1 MELVGRAP
9 ELELLTAVARR
20 EGSAGLAA
28 RSLLGARPGPVLVA
42 IDDWQWLDAA
52 SAGVVTYLARRLRD
66 TSVRMLATVRTG
78 EADAEVAALVRSLPG
93 ASSIVRWR
101 RSSRI
106 PMPRCSPRPR
116 RRPPCEATTPA
127 GSTRPWPSRSPAGLS

>member
-42 IDDWQWLDAA
+42 IDDSGGFDETLALA
-52 SAGVVTYLARRLRD
+52 FAGGAL
-66 TSVRMLATVRTG
+66 
-78 EADAEVAALVRSLPG
+78 VAAAGGVAVGRM
-93 ASSIVRWR
+93 
-101 RSSRI
+101 SRHV
-106 PMPRCSPRPR
+106 PH
-116 RRPPCEATTPA
+116 A
-127 GSTRPWPSRSPAGLS
+127 G